1 MASRGR
7 MMGKKTFGTKIPR
20 ADDSYKSMLLSTK
33 GDAWDNLDLGVG
45 VNLVDPLFQD
55 LDRQSRYYLNYC
67 ERTPF
72 IRAKGV

>member
-1 MASRGR
+1 
-7 MMGKKTFGTKIPR
+7 MGKKTFGTKITR
-20 ADDSYKSMLLSTK
+20 ADDGHKSMLLSTK
-33 GDAWDNLDLGVG
+33 GDAWDNPDLGVG

-67 ERTPF
+67 ERTPS